1 MLMNFFKNK
10 TAQSVMEY
18 SLIFILVSIPLGWS
32 FLNIRTAITT
42 KSIRTMY
49 SVAGVPDKNSQ
60 ATTDDFFTSKYLR

>member
-49 SVAGVPDKNSQ
+49 SVAGTDKNNQ
-60 ATTDDFFTSKYLR
+60 TVTDDFFTSKYLR